1 MLKLIRLAT
10 LIAAAVVVL
19 AGTAFAQDRPKIR
32 ISLNPLVY
40 SYIPLYIAIE
50 KGYVDQEGIELVIS
64 KYNGSSVTQMP
75 LLARGDLDIS
85 PVVGGPALF
94 NQYNE
99 GFGIKLIAS
108 NAETHAGWSDGTWVL
123 VRKDLWDSGEIRTIK
138 DLKGRAID
146 AGPEGSPINF
156 LVNQAL
162 KAGNMTRTDVK
173 YSGRLGTP
181 PDWLAA
187 FRNKAVD
194 ALGAVE
200 PIATQIV
207 EQGFGMRLTS
217 AQQVMPWWQESY
229 WGASKKF
236 LDEKRPAAISFAK
249 AMLRGAQEIDR
260 GGPQWTADEL
270 RVLNKWSNL
279 PEDELRKIPTPPYVG
294 QFGAFRYESLSNQQ
308 DYWLEHNQ
316 IKAKVAVPALL
327 DEAIVTEARRQLGLK

>member
-1 MLKLIRLAT
+1 MMFKAVRLTALVSALFFVT
-10 LIAAAVVVL
+10 AGMAA
-19 AGTAFAQDRPKIR
+19 AQDRAKIR

-50 KGYVDQEGIELVIS
+50 KGYIDQEGIELVVS
-64 KYNGSSVTQMP
+64 KYNGSSTTQMP

-99 GFGIKLIAS
+99 GFGIKLMAT

-123 VRKDLWDSGEIRTIK
+123 VRKDLWDSGAIRTLK
-138 DLKGRAID
+138 DLKGRAVD

-156 LVNQAL
+156 LTNQAL
-162 KAGNMTRTDVK
+162 KAGGLTRTDVK

-187 FRNKAVD
+187 LRNNAVD
-194 ALGAVE
+194 VLGAVE
-200 PIATQIV
+200 PVATQIV
-207 EQGFGMRLTS
+207 EQGYGVRLTS

-236 LDEKRPAAISFAK
+236 LDENRSTAIRFVK
-249 AMLRGAQEIDR
+249 AMLRGAQEVDR

-279 PEDELRKIPTPPYVG
+279 PEEELRKIPTPPYVG

-316 IKAKVAVPALL
+316 IKAKVPVPALI
-327 DEAIVTEARRQLGLK
+327 DEAIVTEARRQLGL